1 MLLSLYVY
9 TILCLYYAGLT
20 RAGQISVASWPCGV
34 YMVEA
39 RLSAPLLD
47 EKDIFRV
54 VGHTIG
60 DPTIW
65 MVSDWNRRETS
76 HPGERSE
83 PEASE
88 ASVKAATSRLPRA
101 KRGRCSAPA

>member
-1 MLLSLYVY
+1 
-9 TILCLYYAGLT
+9 
-20 RAGQISVASWPCGV
+20 
-34 YMVEA
+34 MVEA

>member
-1 MLLSLYVY
+1 
-9 TILCLYYAGLT
+9 
-20 RAGQISVASWPCGV
+20 
-34 YMVEA
+34 MVEA

-76 HPGERSE
+76 HPR
-83 PEASE
+83 
-88 ASVKAATSRLPRA
+88 RA
-101 KRGRCSAPA
+101 KRGGTGGD

>member
-1 MLLSLYVY
+1 
-9 TILCLYYAGLT
+9 
-20 RAGQISVASWPCGV
+20 
-34 YMVEA
+34 MVGA

-65 MVSDWNRRETS
+65 MVSDCNRRETS
-76 HPGERSE
+76 HPR
-83 PEASE
+83 
-88 ASVKAATSRLPRA
+88 RA
-101 KRGRCSAPA
+101 KRGGTGGD